1 MKVLIVRTFPSI
13 MNFKTYNIQEIGLAK
28 ALCVAGH
35 ECGVVFYNGFHAN
48 KTEHYSFS
56 QDGRNYGF
64 SIYWLKGVSFFK
76 NGIMP
81 SVKKIVP
88 YYDVIQV
95 HEYDQIMSWY
105 MYTWPKK
112 PTIVYHGPY
121 FHEYAK
127 GYNLKCQI
135 FDNLFLKWRKLDQ
148 VIVMTK
154 SELAKEFITSKGFN
168 NVYTV
173 GVGIDDDNFKNLE
186 NSQVKCRLEH
196 DESKFRLLYVGK
208 IEERRNVYFLL
219 KVFELLREIF
229 SDIELVIV
237 GDGERDYVS
246 KFEETIEPLVKQ
258 GIIKYYKKASQQE
271 LALFYQRVNLFL
283 FTSNYEIF
291 GMVLL
296 EAMYFGIPVI
306 SSWNGGASTLIKNR
320 INGIVMDGFCL
331 KDWVNSIIM
340 LRNDSIKYCEM
351 RKAAEETVKEKF
363 LWERLVDH
371 FIKRYDE
378 AIKRYDNKE

>member
-1 MKVLIVRTFPSI
+1 
-13 MNFKTYNIQEIGLAK
+13 
-28 ALCVAGH
+28 
-35 ECGVVFYNGFHAN
+35 
-48 KTEHYSFS
+48 
-56 QDGRNYGF
+56 
-64 SIYWLKGVSFFK
+64 
-76 NGIMP
+76 MP

-135 FDNLFLKWRKLDQ
+135 FDNLFLKWRKHDQ

-208 IEERRNVYFLL
+208 
-219 KVFELLREIF
+219 
-229 SDIELVIV
+229 
-237 GDGERDYVS
+237 
-246 KFEETIEPLVKQ
+246 
-258 GIIKYYKKASQQE
+258 
-271 LALFYQRVNLFL
+271 
-283 FTSNYEIF
+283 
-291 GMVLL
+291 
-296 EAMYFGIPVI
+296 
-306 SSWNGGASTLIKNR
+306 
-320 INGIVMDGFCL
+320 
-331 KDWVNSIIM
+331 
-340 LRNDSIKYCEM
+340 
-351 RKAAEETVKEKF
+351 
-363 LWERLVDH
+363 
-371 FIKRYDE
+371 
-378 AIKRYDNKE
+378 